1 MSLWFHTLLP
11 RPAAAMRLIC
21 LPFAGGSA
29 SHYQPFASG
38 LPPWVELCAAQ
49 LPGRST
55 RLREAPCQR
64 IDEVVEAL
72 RRHIPLDKPW
82 LLFGH
87 SLGCRLGMSLMQ
99 ALQKHGQCLPL
110 HFIASGC
117 RPLHLIRDISP
128 MSSLSDTAFIQRL
141 HGYGGTPPE
150 LLAHQELMAL
160 FLPMLRADFRLVED
174 YQLSSATPLPLPVTI
189 MGGRQDQNVPVV
201 ELPQWQALFT
211 DPATILLFEGGHF
224 FIQQQRQAVVEALA
238 QILRCYH
245 VGEIIE
251 DTSCLLSPNLI
262 ARKNL

>member
-1 MSLWFHTLLP
+1 
-11 RPAAAMRLIC
+11 MRLIC

-99 ALQKHGQCLPL
+99 ALQKHGQRLPL

-128 MSSLSDTAFIQRL
+128 MSSLSDAAFIQRL

-160 FLPMLRADFRLVED
+160 VLPMLRADFRLVED

-245 VGEIIE
+245 IGEIIE